1 MVTNSNAQ
9 NAQTNSVVFRG
20 VIVDG
25 QIINKRAKL
34 YQDGSQGETCGLRV
48 LIEEVAPY
56 PIIANFT
63 LKNSKGEVKTA
74 PGAGEEVAVYVTQ
87 AESISQPGKFITFR
101 EIGSLVM
108 NNEEVEDAFAAA
120 LAKRAEAQFKEQGI

>member
-1 MVTNSNAQ
+1 MVKLST
-9 NAQTNSVVFRG
+9 
-20 VIVDG
+20 
-25 QIINKRAKL
+25 KELKL

-101 EIGSLVM
+101 ENWFSG
-108 NNEEVEDAFAAA
+108 NE
-120 LAKRAEAQFKEQGI
+120 Q